1 VEGVSPQ
8 ILGSLPEL
16 PPSPGA
22 ELLIYLLARPG
33 WRERAELEEVVG
45 DLDAALEQLSQS
57 QYGSF
62 LEEEGGRYRLSL
74 RSDVV
79 DFWEDAYRDWEKTV
93 ERYAELAPG
102 FSSQIESFQRWLDEE
117 RRALLHALWGTAIGK
132 AGAMV
137 DQGAAEAAVALLRGV
152 EEAYPYEAAA
162 ALDLADVYWRAR
174 RPADTARVIE
184 AVMNEVPAEQK
195 PRARLNLAA
204 ALLRAGESER
214 ALEML
219 KALEAEGGPV
229 GNWAAIHRGS
239 YEALHGDPDTALRLA
254 DEAYRAAEAAT
265 DGELAIAALMLRGE
279 ALTRK
284 GQPREAV
291 HALGEALGIH
301 EIMGRSFSPLVLA
314 LLAAAHAD
322 WGYGDK
328 ARELAEKAFKDARQQ
343 RDPYAASRAL
353 WALGLATGESRYQ
366 EMALA
371 EAEKAGH
378 EPWRRYLERF
388 GRGEVGARG

>member
-1 VEGVSPQ
+1 VERLEAR
-8 ILGSLPEL
+8 ILGELPEL

-33 WRERAELEEVVG
+33 WREGDELEKVVG
-45 DLDAALEQLSQS
+45 DLEAALERLRQS
-57 QYGSF
+57 EYGRY
-62 LEEEGGRYRLSL
+62 LDEEDGRYRLNA

-79 DFWEDAYRDWEKTV
+79 EFWEDAFRDWEKTAA
-93 ERYAELAPG
+93 RYGELAPG
-102 FSSQIESFQRWLDEE
+102 FDSQIPAFRDWLAEE
-117 RRALLHALWGTAIGK
+117 RRALLHALWGTAIGR

-184 AVMNEVPAEQK
+184 AVMDRVPEEQR

-204 ALLRAGESER
+204 ALLRAGQTER

-219 KALEAEGGPV
+219 KVLEAEGGPV
-229 GNWAAIHRGS
+229 GSWAAIHRGS
-239 YEALHGDPDTALRLA
+239 YAALSGDPKTALRLA
-254 DEAYRAAEAAT
+254 EEAYRAAEETT
-265 DGELAIAALMLRGE
+265 DGELAIAALMLKGE
-279 ALTRK
+279 ALTRMGK
-284 GQPREAV
+284 PKDAT

-301 EIMGRSFSPLVLA
+301 EIMRRSFSPLTLA
-314 LLAAAHAD
+314 LLAEAHAR

-328 ARELAEKAFKDARQQ
+328 ARELAEKAFKDARLQQ
-343 RDPYAASRAL
+343 DPYAASRAL
-353 WALGLATGESRYQ
+353 WALGLATGEDRYR
-366 EMALA
+366 ELALA

-378 EPWRRYLERF
+378 VPWKQYLERA
-388 GRGEVGARG
+388 E